1 MILKKITMV
10 TASASSPAFTINLC
24 DLGKLFNLSLSQFLH
39 LEIREHNT
47 LYLME
52 LEGDYMD

>member
-1 MILKKITMV
+1 MV
-10 TASASSPAFTINLC
+10 TASASSPAFTINQC

>member
-1 MILKKITMV
+1 MV
-10 TASASSPAFTINLC
+10 TASASSPAFTINLY